1 MTWRIRATRI
11 LAAVMAVAAIG
22 FGLFTI
28 VFGIVSPDQQPHAFH
43 NAIVAALLIVI
54 SAPPVV
60 AIAVAPERPIRP
72 LVMLTAIGA
81 AAVGTMLIAVTIDP
95 FTLPFV
101 VLSGLLW
108 ALAADRSDPFP
119 DGRTSVPLLLLS
131 GLAAVALFPYA
142 WEQAGLQRIDHVSA
156 HSAFYH
162 WVEMSFYAATIPLL
176 AALASF
182 RPRDYAPAGRI
193 AGVALIVFGGSSLLF
208 VEYASA
214 LSPALAWAVMAGGAV
229 FLGAVEVQ
237 RR

>member
-1 MTWRIRATRI
+1 MVTGRIRATRI
-11 LAAVMAVAAIG
+11 LAVAMAIAAIG
-22 FGLFTI
+22 FGVFTI

-60 AIAVAPERPIRP
+60 AIAMAPERPVRP

-81 AAVGTMLIAVTIDP
+81 AAIGTMLIAVTIDP

-108 ALAADRSDPFP
+108 ALAADRSDPFA
-119 DGRTSVPLLLLS
+119 DGSASVPLLVLS

-142 WEQAGLQRIDHVSA
+142 WEQAGLQRMDHTSDHA
-156 HSAFYH
+156 AFYH
-162 WVEMSFYAATIPLL
+162 WVEMAFYAAAIPLL
-176 AALASF
+176 AALAAY
-182 RPRDYAPAGRI
+182 RPRTHAMAGRV
-193 AGVALIVFGGSSLLF
+193 AGMALIVFGGASLLLAQ
-208 VEYASA
+208 YASA
-214 LSPALAWAVMAGGAV
+214 LSPALAWAVLAGGAV
-229 FLGAVEVQ
+229 FLGLMEL